1 MKISVQSQDL
11 VDDFGIERAYAM
23 IREAGFEAIDWNID
37 HAWKATD
44 VVKATVF
51 EGLSIFERPLDEILA
66 YYAEELDA
74 IRRNGLSIT
83 QAHAPFATL
92 DTPAVLDYAIRIYK
106 NVIKLCG
113 AVGCPRVV
121 IHGITKRENRSDLS
135 PADVEAMNMKLYS
148 SLIPTLL
155 EVGNVTVCLENLFTR
170 ATSLGFDFWE
180 GCCSNPY
187 QAVDYIDRLNA
198 EAGKEVFGLCLDT
211 GHLNLLR
218 KPFHSYIP
226 IVGKRICA
234 LHIQDNSQS
243 NDTHVMPYAGSTKWA
258 DFLKEMKAIGYD
270 KDLSFETFAQVQK
283 KRLPPELVPTFLRTI
298 AEIGKYFR
306 SQLEG

>member
-11 VDDFGIERAYAM
+11 VDDFGAERAYEM

-37 HAWKATD
+37 HAWNAGE
-44 VVKATVF
+44 VCSALVF

-66 YYAEELDA
+66 YYAEELEV

-92 DTPAVLDYAIRIYK
+92 DKPAVLDYAISIYK
-106 NVIKLCG
+106 NVIAFCG

-121 IHGITKRENRSDLS
+121 IHGITKRENRADLT
-135 PADVEAMNMKLYS
+135 PADLKAMNWKLYS

-155 EVGNVTVCLENLFTR
+155 ETEGVTVCLENLFTR
-170 ATSLGFDFWE
+170 ATTLGFDFWE

-187 QAVDYIDRLNA
+187 EAVEYIDALNVA
-198 EAGKEVFGLCLDT
+198 AGKRVFGLCLDT

-218 KPFHSYIP
+218 KPFHSYVP
-226 IVGKRICA
+226 IVGDRICA

-258 DFLKEMKAIGYD
+258 DFLKEMKAIGYAG
-270 KDLSFETFAQVQK
+270 DLSFETFAQVRSN
-283 KRLPPELVPTFLRTI
+283 RLPKELVPVFLHTI

-306 SQLEG
+306 AELQG

>member
-1 MKISVQSQDL
+1 MKISVQSQNL
-11 VDDFGIERAYAM
+11 VDQFGIERAYEM

-37 HAWKATD
+37 HAWNSKEVYA
-44 VVKATVF
+44 AEVF
-51 EGLSIFERPLDEILA
+51 EGLSIFERPQDEILA

-74 IRRNGLSIT
+74 IRRNGLAIT
-83 QAHAPFATL
+83 QAHAPFGTL
-92 DTPAVLDYAIRIYK
+92 DKPEVLDYAISIYK
-106 NVIKLCG
+106 NMIRFLG

-121 IHGITKRENRSDLS
+121 IHGITKRENRPDLS
-135 PADVEAMNMKLYS
+135 PADIEAMNLKLYS

-155 EVGNVTVCLENLFTR
+155 ETGNVTVCLENLFTR
-170 ATSLGFDFWE
+170 ATALGFDFWE

-187 QAVDYIDRLNA
+187 EAVSYIDRLNA

-218 KPFHSYIP
+218 KPFHAYVP

-234 LHIQDNSQS
+234 LHIQDNMQS

-270 KDLSFETFAQVQK
+270 KDLSFETFAQVTS
-283 KRLPPELVPTFLRTI
+283 KRLPGELVPSFLRTI
-298 AEIGKYFR
+298 ADIGKYFR
-306 SQLEG
+306 AELEG

>member
-1 MKISVQSQDL
+1 L
-11 VDDFGIERAYAM
+11 
-23 IREAGFEAIDWNID
+23 
-37 HAWKATD
+37 T
-44 VVKATVF
+44 
-51 EGLSIFERPLDEILA
+51 

-74 IRRNGLSIT
+74 IRRNGLAIT
-83 QAHAPFATL
+83 QAHAPFCTL
-92 DTPAVLDYAIRIYK
+92 DLPEVLDYAIEIYK
-106 NVIKLCG
+106 NVIAFCG

-121 IHGITKRENRSDLS
+121 IHGITKRENRFDLT
-135 PADVEAMNMKLYS
+135 PADLDAMNMKLYS

-155 EVGNVTVCLENLFTR
+155 KTPGVTVCLENLFTR

-198 EAGKEVFGLCLDT
+198 QAGARVFGLCLDT

-218 KPFHSYIP
+218 KPFHSYVP
-226 IVGKRICA
+226 IVGNRICA

-243 NDTHVMPYAGSTKWA
+243 DDTHVMPYAGSTKWA

-270 KDLSFETFAQVQK
+270 GDLSFETFAQVSG
-283 KRLPPELVPTFLRTI
+283 KRLPPALVPTFLRTI

-306 SQLEG
+306 AELQS